1 MGHILEIPPGEV
13 RETMEEMGADFTD
26 AKEDELWRARH
37 GGSVVAAHENGVVV
51 YGDVSLLG
59 VLEDEGETGGKG
71 VVHFDGA
78 SKGNPGPSSAA
89 YVVSRAEDSTVLT
102 ENGERIGKATN
113 NEAEY
118 TALLMGLRE
127 AKRRGFDE
135 VEAVGDSQLIVKQVR
150 GDWNCNSEN
159 LKPLYDE
166 VRELADSFDSFEI
179 RHVPRETNE
188 RADRIANEVFE
199 T

>member
-1 MGHILEIPPGEV
+1 MGHILEIPPDEA
-13 RETMEEMGADFTD
+13 RESLEEMGAEFTD

-51 YGDVSLLG
+51 YGDGSVREVLG
-59 VLEDEGETGGKG
+59 EGGGKA
-71 VVHFDGA
+71 VVEFDGA
-78 SKGNPGPSSAA
+78 SRGNPGPASAA
-89 YVVSRAEDSTVLT
+89 YVIRDSDSGILT
-102 ENGERIGKATN
+102 ENGERIGRATN

-118 TALLMGLRE
+118 TALLGGLRE
-127 AKRRGFDE
+127 ASERGFDE

-150 GDWNCNSEN
+150 GDWDCNSEN
-159 LKPLYDE
+159 LKPLYYE